1 MHTAA
6 LRERLGNILR
16 EEERP
21 DVDWEM
27 VERMCE
33 ELGQDIRAQPDLGCP
48 HIVYHFMSDAD
59 IRARDADYGRGQRVE
74 IRRFVETGEFNDG
87 EPVPAWGCFAVLAAI
102 GALLFWL
109 VS

>member
-1 MHTAA
+1 
-6 LRERLGNILR
+6 
-16 EEERP
+16 
-21 DVDWEM
+21 
-27 VERMCE
+27 
-33 ELGQDIRAQPDLGCP
+33 
-48 HIVYHFMSDAD
+48 MSDAD

>member
-1 MHTAA
+1 MDTAA
-6 LRERLGNILR
+6 LRERLGDILR

-27 VERMCE
+27 VERMCDQ
-33 ELGQDIRAQPDLGCP
+33 LGQDIRDQPDLDCP

-59 IRARDADYGRGQRVE
+59 IRTKDADYGRGQRDE
-74 IRRFVETGEFNDG
+74 IRRFVETGECNDS
-87 EPVPAWGCFAVLAAI
+87 EPVPAWGCFAVLTAI

-109 VS
+109 LS